1 MNRTTRVLRLRAAL
15 LRGEPLLDAAGWGV
29 ELNADT
35 RTIQRDLAY
44 LRKHQGMEIVYN
56 QELKGYRCE
65 GHKQRPMQEL
75 KAKKWARLMGLIHRI
90 AAQPGQSSKDLAE
103 TTGRSERTI
112 FRDLRELENLG
123 FPLYNDDGYRFAAD
137 AFFPTLG
144 LQPREL
150 LALFT
155 GARML
160 ESVAGAELAS
170 DARLALEK
178 LLRATAEEKR
188 PDLGDLRNTVQVEGL
203 PEDTGIDLLL
213 ELQSVIG
220 NGHQIRLSYQ
230 GIQDEKAQERVVDP
244 MGLFGFRQVWYL
256 RAYDHN
262 RSGYRSFRL
271 SRVRDWEQLEA
282 KATHPAQMDIQEAVY
297 HRWDVEDNETVT
309 VELSVCEALARWL
322 TENPPHPSQQVNGDL
337 VTYEVSDLVAVA
349 RWVASLHGVEVL
361 QPLALRQEMGRLAE
375 ELLERYGS
383 QILNSPH

>member
-44 LRKHQGMEIVYN
+44 LRKHQGLEIVYN

-103 TTGRSERTI
+103 TTRRSERTI

-178 LLRATAEEKR
+178 LLRATSEEKR
-188 PDLGDLRNTVQVEGL
+188 PDLGGLRNTLQVDGL

-213 ELQSVIG
+213 ELQAVIG

-230 GIQDEKAQERVVDP
+230 GIQDGAAQDRFVDP

-256 RAYDHN
+256 RAYDHGRAGF
-262 RSGYRSFRL
+262 RSYRL
-271 SRVRDWEQLEA
+271 SRIQNWEQLETKVA
-282 KATHPAQMDIQEAVY
+282 HAAQMDLQDAVY
-297 HRWDVEDNETVT
+297 HRWDIDENETVT
-309 VELSVCEALARWL
+309 IELSVSESLSRWL
-322 TENPPHPSQQVNGDL
+322 KENPPHPSQQISADR
-337 VTYEVSDLVAVA
+337 VTYEVSDLAAVA

-361 QPLALRQEMGRLAE
+361 QPLSLRQEMGRLAE
-375 ELLERYGS
+375 GLLERYATKF
-383 QILNSPH
+383 